1 MSAMRPAP
9 VAASRLFLMNLRR
22 FCMAMQVVYPVPSY
36 QLLISDFKNK
46 DYFYKQINLYQT

>member
-1 MSAMRPAP
+1 
-9 VAASRLFLMNLRR
+9 MNLRR